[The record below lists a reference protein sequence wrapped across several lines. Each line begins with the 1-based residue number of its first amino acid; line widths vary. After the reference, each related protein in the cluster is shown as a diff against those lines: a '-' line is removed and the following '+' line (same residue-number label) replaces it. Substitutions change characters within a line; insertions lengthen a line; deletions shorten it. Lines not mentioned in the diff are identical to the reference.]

1 MNNDLK
7 QRPILITGCAR
18 SGTSMIAGIVN
29 LCGAFGGKL
38 VGPTRL
44 NRKGMFENKKI
55 RDQLVKPFLKSM
67 GADPL
72 GQYPLP
78 DRNRVSKIAEE
89 PGQARAWRI
98 GVLNILSDHGY
109 RQGPWFYK
117 GAKMCLLWPLWH
129 AAFPNARWIIVRRLD
144 VDIIASCKNTSF
156 MRKCGGGDGWQR
168 WIDEHKRCF
177 EEMHDS
183 NLDITEVWSE
193 NIVNGDFGKLHCL
206 IEIAGLC
213 WNENAVKE
221 FVEPKL
227 FRQKGGTYP
236 WPIERQSRRS
246 LR

>member
-1 MNNDLK
+1 MSNHSNK
-7 QRPILITGCAR
+7 PILITGCAR
-18 SGTSMIAGIVN
+18 SGTSLIAGIIN

-44 NRKGMFENKKI
+44 NQKGMFENKKI

-72 GQYPLP
+72 GQLPLP
-78 DRNRVSKIAEE
+78 DRNVVKE
-89 PGQARAWRI
+89 RASDA
-98 GVLNILSDHGY
+98 GVIENWKHTINQIMIDQGY
-109 RQGPWFYK
+109 KDGLWFYK
-117 GAKMCLLWPLWH
+117 GAKMCLVWAIWH

-144 VDIIASCKNTSF
+144 ADIIASCKHTTF
-156 MRKCGGGDGWQR
+156 MLKCGDGKGWQG

-193 NIVNGDFGKLHCL
+193 NIVSGDFEKLHSV
-206 IEIAGLC
+206 IEKAGFC

-227 FRQKGGTYP
+227 FRQKGGAYP
-236 WPIERQSRRS
+236 WPIERQSKRS